1 MQLLFP
7 DRIELPET
15 ECRCSVEIFEVLT
28 HRMLIERLEQESIGP
43 FFLNDSV
50 CFLIQFNPLIV
61 VHFYTGFLDQ
71 FGSFVV
77 IEYIPP
83 AELFGL
89 IIGKR
94 LSIGVGIDIVRAPPG
109 QYQLML
115 LSAVFWPE
123 LSGYQLVS
131 LTLMPTL
138 LRELW
143 RTCATSGYGVW
154 SP

>member
-1 MQLLFP
+1 
-7 DRIELPET
+7 
-15 ECRCSVEIFEVLT
+15 
-28 HRMLIERLEQESIGP
+28 MLIERLEQEGIGP

-71 FGSFVV
+71 FGSFFV

-89 IIGKR
+89 VVGKR
-94 LSIGVGIDIVRAPPG
+94 LSIGVGIDIVRTPPG

-123 LSGYQLVS
+123 LSGYQLV
-131 LTLMPTL
+131 
-138 LRELW
+138 
-143 RTCATSGYGVW
+143 
-154 SP
+154 